1 MNKEPIRIGM
11 IMGKWV
17 GGGVEAVIMNY
28 YRHIDRNKIQ
38 FDFICDEDST
48 CIPREEIESLGGK
61 VIICPPYQKLNKYIK
76 FLKRLFKENN
86 YKIVHSNINTLSVFP
101 LYAAKKAGVPI
112 RIAHS
117 HSTSNKVEWKKNIVK
132 SILKPFS
139 TKYANC
145 FFACTEHAARYQF
158 GNKMYDSGEVTI
170 INNAID
176 LDKFKYNEK
185 IRKEIRKELQIKDN
199 VVVIGHIGRFI
210 PQKNHTFLI
219 DVFNEYHKKEPNS
232 VLLLIGQGPLV
243 NDIKNK
249 VESLKLNDSVK
260 FLGQKNNINDM
271 YQAMDAFILPSIY
284 EGLGMVLIEAQA
296 NGLPCYASTE
306 VPMVAKVTD
315 KINFIGLKEPIKIW
329 VLNIRKTLNYKKR
342 EIDINMIKKVGFDIE
357 SESKKLELKYFE
369 LIGEKNYEYSK
380 RFKK

>member
-48 CIPREEIESLGGK
+48 CIPRKEIESLGGK

-132 SILKPFS
+132 SVLKPFS

-342 EIDINMIKKVGFDIE
+342 EIDINMIKKLGFDIE

-369 LIGEKNYEYSK
+369 LIGDKNYEYSK

>member
-249 VESLKLNDSVK
+249 VDSLKLNDSVK
-260 FLGQKNNINDM
+260 FLGQKSNINDM
-271 YQAMDAFILPSIY
+271 YQAMDAFILPSLY
-284 EGLGMVLIEAQA
+284 EGLGMVLIEAQV